1 MGPPSCSLR
10 PPLLPFEGLF
20 LREDEAFFMMVL
32 FPHIYSK
39 HHAVLMFNVL
49 HVPMVTSQTSHITFY
64 SFQHFFSFSFFF
76 FMVPNNTQPFP
87 CTQINSTAL
96 WPTKP
101 DEPGNCK
108 TKDRLSI
115 IFSIQ
120 SSNKNGNHGV
130 AFKNF

>member
-49 HVPMVTSQTSHITFY
+49 HVPMVTFLSMLFVICVEENFIWDPSG
-64 SFQHFFSFSFFF
+64 
-76 FMVPNNTQPFP
+76 FMVSDQ
-87 CTQINSTAL
+87 
-96 WPTKP
+96 
-101 DEPGNCK
+101 
-108 TKDRLSI
+108 
-115 IFSIQ
+115 
-120 SSNKNGNHGV
+120 V
-130 AFKNF
+130 V